1 MPTYAQTFAL
11 IEGDEANVA
20 TVRESIKLDENRLIS
35 KARVTP
41 AELNADLTQETQP
54 LIFDF
59 NHLVP
64 LPEDLENH
72 SSTPRI
78 VAPHEYNDYV
88 QYYGEY
94 GVITI
99 NNANW
104 LEETYG
110 ASNWFDWRCKNWG
123 TKDEANNVEVYAD
136 EPDCLALSFINP
148 WVAPVEYFNAIAEK
162 YNLTITAG
170 VIYETEG
177 FEVVYGNEEHFAH
190 NFNVSEVPAEEE
202 VIDLLSG
209 EVYLDETTNYL
220 VSFIG

>member
-11 IEGDEANVA
+11 IEGDKADITA
-20 TVRESIKLDENRLIS
+20 VRESIKLDENRLIL

-41 AELNADLTQETQP
+41 AELNVDLTQETQP

-64 LPEDLENH
+64 LPEDLKNH

-88 QYYGEY
+88 QRYGEY
-94 GVITI
+94 DVITI
-99 NNANW
+99 NDADW

-123 TKDEANNVEVYAD
+123 TKAPAHNVKVYAD
-136 EPDCLALSFINP
+136 EPERLVLSFINP
-148 WVAPVEYFNAIAEK
+148 WVAPVEYFDAIADSH
-162 YNLTITAG
+162 NLTITAG

-177 FEVVYGNEEHFAH
+177 FEVVCGNEEHFAN
-190 NFNVSEVPAEEE
+190 NFNISEIKSEEE
-202 VIDLLSG
+202 VVDLLDG
-209 EVYLDETTNYL
+209 EVDIDEVTNYL
-220 VSFIG
+220 VNYIG

>member
-1 MPTYAQTFAL
+1 MPTYAQTYAL
-11 IEGDEANVA
+11 IEGNDADIAV
-20 TVRESIKLDENRLIS
+20 VRESIKLDENRIIS
-35 KARVTP
+35 QARVTP
-41 AELNADLTQETQP
+41 AELNVDLTQETQP

-72 SSTPRI
+72 SSTPWI

-88 QYYGEY
+88 QRYGEY
-94 GVITI
+94 DVITI
-99 NNANW
+99 NDADW

-123 TKDEANNVEVYAD
+123 TKAEARDVKIYAD
-136 EPDCLALSFINP
+136 KADRLALSFTNP

-177 FEVVYGNEEHFAH
+177 FEIVYGDEKHFAD
-190 NFNVSEVPAEEE
+190 NFNVSEVANKEE
-202 VIDLLSG
+202 VVDLFSG
-209 EVYLDETTNYL
+209 KVYLDETTDYL
-220 VSFIG
+220 VSYIG

>member
-11 IEGDEANVA
+11 IEGDEADIA
-20 TVRESIKLDENRLIS
+20 AVRESIKLDENRLIL
-35 KARVTP
+35 KARVEP
-41 AELNADLTQETQP
+41 AELNVDLTQETQP

-78 VAPHEYNDYV
+78 VASHEYNDYV
-88 QYYGEY
+88 QRYGEY
-94 GVITI
+94 DVITV
-99 NNANW
+99 NDANW

-110 ASNWFDWRCKNWG
+110 ANNWFDWRCKNWG
-123 TKDEANNVEVYAD
+123 TKAEAREAQVYAD
-136 EPDCLALSFINP
+136 EPHRLVLSFTNP
-148 WVAPVEYFNAIAEK
+148 WVAPVEYFDAITEK

-177 FEVVYGNEEHFAH
+177 FEVVYGNEEHFAD
-190 NFNVSEVPAEEE
+190 NFNISEVPAEEE
-202 VIDLLSG
+202 VVDLLSG
-209 EVYLDETTNYL
+209 RVYLDETTNYL
-220 VSFIG
+220 ISFIG

>member
-1 MPTYAQTFAL
+1 MPTYAQTYAL
-11 IEGDEANVA
+11 IEGDEADIA
-20 TVRESIKLDENRLIS
+20 AVRESIKLDENRIIS
-35 KARVTP
+35 QARVTP

-72 SSTPRI
+72 SSIPHI
-78 VAPHEYNDYV
+78 VAPYEYNDYV
-88 QYYGEY
+88 QCYGEY
-94 GVITI
+94 SVITI
-99 NNANW
+99 NDADW

-110 ASNWFDWRCKNWG
+110 ASNWFDWYCKNWG
-123 TKDEANNVEVYAD
+123 TKDVARSVEVYAD
-136 EPDCLALSFINP
+136 DSDRLALSFINP
-148 WVAPVEYFNAIAEK
+148 WVAPVEYFDAIVEK

-177 FEVVYGNEEHFAH
+177 FEVVYGDEEHFAD

-202 VIDLLSG
+202 VVDLLSG
-209 EVYLDETTNYL
+209 EVYLDKTTNYL
-220 VSFIG
+220 VSFID

>member
-1 MPTYAQTFAL
+1 MPTYAQTFAI
-11 IEGDEANVA
+11 IEGDPADIA
-20 TVRESIKLDENRLIS
+20 AVRASIKLDENRFILQ
-35 KARVTP
+35 ARVTP
-41 AELNADLTQETQP
+41 AELNEDLTQEIQP

-72 SSTPRI
+72 SSTPHI
-78 VAPHEYNDYV
+78 VAPYEYNDYV
-88 QYYGEY
+88 QRYGEY
-94 GVITI
+94 SVITI
-99 NNANW
+99 NDANW

-123 TKDEANNVEVYAD
+123 TKSEARDVEVYTD
-136 EPDCLALSFINP
+136 KPYRLALSFINP
-148 WVAPVEYFNAIAEK
+148 WVAPVEYFDAIAEK

-177 FEVVYGNEEHFAH
+177 FEVVYGNEEHFAR

-202 VIDLLSG
+202 VVDLLSG

>member
-11 IEGDEANVA
+11 IEGDEADIA
-20 TVRESIKLDENRLIS
+20 AVRESIKLDENRLIL
-35 KARVTP
+35 KARIEP
-41 AELNADLTQETQP
+41 AELNVDLTQETQP

-72 SSTPRI
+72 SSTPWI

-88 QYYGEY
+88 QRYGEY

-99 NNANW
+99 NDANW

-110 ASNWFDWRCKNWG
+110 ANNWFDWYCKNWG
-123 TKDEANNVEVYAD
+123 TKAEAHEAQVYAD
-136 EPDCLALSFINP
+136 EPDRLALSFTNP

-162 YNLTITAG
+162 YNLTIAAG

-177 FEVVYGNEEHFAH
+177 FEIVYGDEEHFAD
-190 NFNVSEVPAEEE
+190 NFNVSEVANKEE
-202 VIDLLSG
+202 VVDLFSG
-209 EVYLDETTNYL
+209 KVYLDETTDYL
-220 VSFIG
+220 VSYIG

>member
-11 IEGDEANVA
+11 IEGDEAA
-20 TVRESIKLDENRLIS
+20 IAAVRASIKRDENRLIS
-35 KARVTP
+35 QARVEP
-41 AELNADLTQETQP
+41 AELAANLTGETQP

-78 VAPHEYNDYV
+78 VAPYEYNDYA
-88 QYYGEY
+88 QRYGEY

-99 NNANW
+99 NDADW

-110 ASNWFDWRCKNWG
+110 ASNWFDWCCKNWG
-123 TKDEANNVEVYAD
+123 TKAEARDVEVYAD
-136 EPDCLALSFINP
+136 THKRLVLSFINP
-148 WVAPVEYFNAIAEK
+148 WVAPVEYFNTIANK

-177 FEVVYGNEEHFAH
+177 FEVVYGDEQYFVD
-190 NFNVSEVPAEEE
+190 NFNVSEVKSEEE
-202 VIDLLSG
+202 VVDFLLGEIYID
-209 EVYLDETTNYL
+209 EVTNYL
-220 VSFIG
+220 VNYIG

>member
-11 IEGDEANVA
+11 IEGDPADITV
-20 TVRESIKLDENRLIS
+20 VRESIKLDENRLIS

-41 AELNADLTQETQP
+41 AELNTDLTQETQP

-72 SSTPRI
+72 SSTPWI

-88 QYYGEY
+88 QRYGEY
-94 GVITI
+94 DVITI
-99 NNANW
+99 NDANW

-123 TKDEANNVEVYAD
+123 TKAEAREVQVYAD
-136 EPDCLALSFINP
+136 EPHRLVLSFTNP
-148 WVAPVEYFNAIAEK
+148 WVAPVEYFDAIAEK

-177 FEVVYGNEEHFAH
+177 FEVAYGDEEHFAN
-190 NFNVSEVPAEEE
+190 NFNISEVESEEE
-202 VIDLLSG
+202 VVDLLNG
-209 EVYLDETTNYL
+209 EVGVDEVTNYL
-220 VSFIG
+220 VSYIG